1 MASNPSGERYVVEL
15 TGIAREQL
23 REIVRRA
30 IQRGEDNAALAAYR
44 TILARLGKDARAV
57 GDPIYR
63 FRGIRMDVLHFVEP
77 PLYVQYGIP
86 DARRV
91 AIIRRFV
98 KMTGPPV

>member
-1 MASNPSGERYVVEL
+1 MADSPSGERYVVEL

-23 REIVRRA
+23 REIIRRA
-30 IQRGEDNAALAAYR
+30 IQRDEGDTVIDSYR
-44 TILARLGKDARAV
+44 RILARLATDARAV
-57 GDPIYR
+57 GDPIFR
-63 FRGIRMDVLHFVEP
+63 FRGIRMDVLHFVDP

-98 KMTGPPV
+98 KMTGPTV